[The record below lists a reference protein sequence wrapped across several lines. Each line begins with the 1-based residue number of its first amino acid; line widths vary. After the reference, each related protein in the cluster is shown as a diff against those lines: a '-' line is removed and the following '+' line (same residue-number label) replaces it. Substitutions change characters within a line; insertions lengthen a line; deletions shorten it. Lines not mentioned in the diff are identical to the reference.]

1 MHNKFVASSVYQMR
15 NMLSVASS
23 VYQKNVVDHR
33 EGTKELK
40 ELELCE
46 ELSEEEMMRVVG
58 GVGYVRRPLDE
69 VLWAKIKSKK
79 GPSL

>member
-1 MHNKFVASSVYQMR
+1 MR

-23 VYQKNVVDHR
+23 VYQKNVVDHK

-58 GVGYVRRPLDE
+58 GKTITVTNNKDSGS
-69 VLWAKIKSKK
+69 A
-79 GPSL
+79 SLRMR